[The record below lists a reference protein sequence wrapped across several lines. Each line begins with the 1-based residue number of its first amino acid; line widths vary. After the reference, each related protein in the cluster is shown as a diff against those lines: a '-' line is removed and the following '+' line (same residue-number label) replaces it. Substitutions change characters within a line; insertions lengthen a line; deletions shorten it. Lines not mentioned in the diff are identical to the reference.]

1 MTPIAELERVSG
13 DLALDFLNTI
23 EDRDG
28 PQRRDFLSGPGE
40 LAEWGA
46 AAGLIDAGAAAPDPD
61 AEFATALELRDRI
74 TAILAARLA
83 GRDPAPRDLSGLA
96 GAVAAAH
103 SEGTLVPDDE
113 GRVRWR
119 WDPSEMASVRHSV
132 ATAAYDLLA
141 SPAAARIGECDGP
154 ACGWFFLDTSKR
166 GNRRWCSMREC
177 GQDAKSAQRRAS
189 RRG

>member
-28 PQRRDFLSGPGE
+28 PQRRDFLSGPEE

-46 AAGLIDAGAAAPDPD
+46 VGGLIDAGATAPDPD
-61 AEFATALELRDRI
+61 AEFATTLELRNRI
-74 TAILAARLA
+74 TSILEARLVDR
-83 GRDPAPRDLSGLA
+83 GPAPRDLGALA

-103 SEGTLVPDDE
+103 SEGTLVPDE
-113 GRVRWR
+113 AGRLRWQ
-119 WDPSEMASVRHSV
+119 WDQSDLASVRHSV

-141 SPAAARIGECDGP
+141 SPTAARVGECDGP